1 MKTKQNKKKSREF
14 RSRLF
19 YKNKMYFIASVIMT
33 IVMSFLNLM
42 ISWLIQ
48 QIMDSMANQNMQSV
62 VRCAWIAAS
71 VVIAYTVA
79 NAVYRAV
86 YPRFL
91 QRAMQQYRDYA
102 FSRLTQKSL
111 RSFSKEGTALYVS
124 ALTNDCTSIENNYL
138 AATFTL
144 IELLFCFLG
153 ALIMM
158 LYYSPVMLVLA
169 VALSFLPVAVSMTA
183 GNRLTEQEKEI
194 SKKNERF
201 VSIVNELLSGFPVI
215 KSFRAEAQA
224 SRLFSQRNEQA
235 EEAKKNKRRTEQL
248 ISLLANDAG
257 IIAQMGI
264 FLAGAWL
271 AISGKGVTAGVV
283 IVFVQLMNYILNPI
297 SQVPLLWSNRK
308 AAIALMEKLSDA
320 LSENVREEGR
330 EKLNGFS
337 EKIEVKDLTY
347 GYEPES
353 PVLKDLDVQFDAG
366 KSYAIVGGSGSGK
379 STLLNLLMGSSSNY
393 QGEICIDGVSIKN
406 IESESLYQLMT
417 SVQQNVFVFNDTIR
431 NNVTMFHEFP
441 DKEVTLALER
451 SGLSEFI
458 EKRGEDFVCGENGAN
473 LSGGERQRISIA
485 RALLRKSPILLVD
498 EATAALDAATA
509 RAVSFSILN
518 LVGMTRIVVT
528 HRLEEAILRRYD
540 KILVMKNGTI
550 CEQEISIRLCS
561 RKDNFIL
568 CFRLRTEED
577 NSWCYSSWISQYLQ
591 QHEGEWISRAGHLE
605 QVFSK

>member
-1 MKTKQNKKKSREF
+1 MKTKQNKKKNREF
-14 RSRLF
+14 IHQLY
-19 YKNKMYFIASVIMT
+19 YKNRINFIVT
-33 IVMSFLNLM
+33 IILTIAMSSLNLM

-48 QIMDSMANQNMQSV
+48 QIMDCTANQDMQAL
-62 VRCAWIAAS
+62 VRSAWIVIIV
-71 VVIAYTVA
+71 VVIYTIA
-79 NAVYRAV
+79 NVMYRAV

-215 KSFRAEAQA
+215 KSFRAETQA

-458 EKRGEDFVCGENGAN
+458 EKRGEEFVCGEYGAN

-550 CEQEISIRLCS
+550 CEQG
-561 RKDNFIL
+561 NFDTL
-568 CFRLRTEED
+568 MQQKGQF
-577 NSWCYSSWISQYLQ
+577 YSLFQIA
-591 QHEGEWISRAGHLE
+591 H
-605 QVFSK
+605 

>member
-1 MKTKQNKKKSREF
+1 MKQNKKKSREF
-14 RSRLF
+14 KRRLF
-19 YKNKMYFIASVIMT
+19 YKNKMCFIASVIMT

-144 IELLFCFLG
+144 IEFLFCFLG

-215 KSFRAEAQA
+215 KSFRAETQA

-353 PVLKDLDVQFDAG
+353 HVLKDMDAQFDAG

-458 EKRGEDFVCGENGAN
+458 EKRGEEFVCGENGAN

-528 HRLEEAILRRYD
+528 HRLEESILCRYD

-550 CEQEISIRLCS
+550 CEQG
-561 RKDNFIL
+561 NFDTL
-568 CFRLRTEED
+568 MQQKGQF
-577 NSWCYSSWISQYLQ
+577 YSLFQIA
-591 QHEGEWISRAGHLE
+591 H
-605 QVFSK
+605 

>member
-1 MKTKQNKKKSREF
+1 MKQDKKKSREF
-14 RSRLF
+14 RHRLF
-19 YKNKMYFIASVIMT
+19 YKNKMCFIASVIMT

-79 NAVYRAV
+79 NAIYRAV

-144 IELLFCFLG
+144 IELLFCFWG

-215 KSFRAEAQA
+215 KSFRAETQA

-248 ISLLANDAG
+248 ISLLANDVG

-550 CEQEISIRLCS
+550 CEQG
-561 RKDNFIL
+561 NFDTL
-568 CFRLRTEED
+568 MQQKGQF
-577 NSWCYSSWISQYLQ
+577 YSLFQIA
-591 QHEGEWISRAGHLE
+591 H
-605 QVFSK
+605 

>member
-1 MKTKQNKKKSREF
+1 MKTKQNKKKNREF
-14 RSRLF
+14 IHQLY
-19 YKNKMYFIASVIMT
+19 YKNRINFIVT
-33 IVMSFLNLM
+33 IILTIAMSSLNLM

-48 QIMDSMANQNMQSV
+48 QIMDCTANQDMQAL
-62 VRCAWIAAS
+62 VRSAWIVIIV
-71 VVIAYTVA
+71 VVIYTIA
-79 NAVYRAV
+79 NVMYRAV

-215 KSFRAEAQA
+215 KSFRAETQA

-235 EEAKKNKRRTEQL
+235 EEAKKNKCRTEQL

-458 EKRGEDFVCGENGAN
+458 EKRGEEFVC
-473 LSGGERQRISIA
+473 GERQRISIA

-550 CEQEISIRLCS
+550 CEQG
-561 RKDNFIL
+561 NFDTL
-568 CFRLRTEED
+568 MQQKGQF
-577 NSWCYSSWISQYLQ
+577 YSLFQIA
-591 QHEGEWISRAGHLE
+591 H
-605 QVFSK
+605 

>member
-1 MKTKQNKKKSREF
+1 MKQNKKKSREF
-14 RSRLF
+14 IHQLY
-19 YKNKMYFIASVIMT
+19 YKNRMNFIVT
-33 IVMSFLNLM
+33 IILTIAMSSLNLM

-111 RSFSKEGTALYVS
+111 RSFSKESTALYVS

-144 IELLFCFLG
+144 IEFLFCFLG

-215 KSFRAEAQA
+215 KSFRAETQA
-224 SRLFSQRNEQA
+224 SRLFSKRNEQA

-337 EKIEVKDLTY
+337 EKIEMKNLTY

-393 QGEICIDGVSIKN
+393 QGEICIDSVSIKN

-431 NNVTMFHEFP
+431 NNVTMFHEFS

-550 CEQEISIRLCS
+550 CEQG
-561 RKDNFIL
+561 NFDTL
-568 CFRLRTEED
+568 MQQKGQF
-577 NSWCYSSWISQYLQ
+577 YSLFQIA
-591 QHEGEWISRAGHLE
+591 H
-605 QVFSK
+605 

>member
-14 RSRLF
+14 IHQLY
-19 YKNKMYFIASVIMT
+19 YKNRINFIVT
-33 IVMSFLNLM
+33 IILTIAMSSLNLM

-48 QIMDSMANQNMQSV
+48 QIMDCTANQDMQAL
-62 VRCAWIAAS
+62 VRSAWIAAS

-144 IELLFCFLG
+144 IEFLFCFLG

-215 KSFRAEAQA
+215 KSFRAETQA

-271 AISGKGVTAGVV
+271 AISNKGVTAGVV

-330 EKLNGFS
+330 EKLNVFS

-393 QGEICIDGVSIKN
+393 QGEICIDSVSIKN

-431 NNVTMFHEFP
+431 NNVTMFHEFS

-485 RALLRKSPILLVD
+485 RALLRKSPIILVD

-550 CEQEISIRLCS
+550 CEQG
-561 RKDNFIL
+561 NFDTL
-568 CFRLRTEED
+568 MQQKGQF
-577 NSWCYSSWISQYLQ
+577 YSLFQIA
-591 QHEGEWISRAGHLE
+591 H
-605 QVFSK
+605 

>member
-1 MKTKQNKKKSREF
+1 MKQNKKKSREF
-14 RSRLF
+14 KRRLF
-19 YKNKMYFIASVIMT
+19 YKNKMCFIASVIMT

-144 IELLFCFLG
+144 IEFLFCFLG

-215 KSFRAEAQA
+215 KSFRAETQA
-224 SRLFSQRNEQA
+224 SHLFSQRNEQA

-248 ISLLANDAG
+248 ISLLANDAR

-353 PVLKDLDVQFDAG
+353 HVLKDLDVQFDAG

-550 CEQEISIRLCS
+550 CEQG
-561 RKDNFIL
+561 NFDTL
-568 CFRLRTEED
+568 MQQKGQF
-577 NSWCYSSWISQYLQ
+577 YSLFQIA
-591 QHEGEWISRAGHLE
+591 H
-605 QVFSK
+605 

>member
-14 RSRLF
+14 IHQLY
-19 YKNKMYFIASVIMT
+19 YKNRINFIVT
-33 IVMSFLNLM
+33 IILTIAMSSLNLM

-48 QIMDSMANQNMQSV
+48 QIMDCTANQDMQAL
-62 VRCAWIAAS
+62 VRSAWIVIIV
-71 VVIAYTVA
+71 VVIYTIA
-79 NAVYRAV
+79 NVMYRAV

-138 AATFTL
+138 VATFTL

-224 SRLFSQRNEQA
+224 SRLFSQRNEEA

-353 PVLKDLDVQFDAG
+353 HVLKDMDAQFDAG

-550 CEQEISIRLCS
+550 CEQG
-561 RKDNFIL
+561 NFDTL
-568 CFRLRTEED
+568 MQQKGQF
-577 NSWCYSSWISQYLQ
+577 YSLFQIA
-591 QHEGEWISRAGHLE
+591 H
-605 QVFSK
+605 

>member
-14 RSRLF
+14 IHQLY
-19 YKNKMYFIASVIMT
+19 YKNRMNFIVT
-33 IVMSFLNLM
+33 IILTIAMSSLNLM

-48 QIMDSMANQNMQSV
+48 QIMDSMANQNMQAV

-71 VVIAYTVA
+71 VVIAYIVA

-144 IELLFCFLG
+144 IELLFCFWG

-169 VALSFLPVAVSMTA
+169 VALSFLPVAVSMKA

-271 AISGKGVTAGVV
+271 AISNKGVTAGVV

-330 EKLNGFS
+330 EKLNVFS

-393 QGEICIDGVSIKN
+393 QGEICIDSVSIKN

-431 NNVTMFHEFP
+431 NNVTMFHEFS

-485 RALLRKSPILLVD
+485 RALLRKSPIILVD

-550 CEQEISIRLCS
+550 CEQG
-561 RKDNFIL
+561 NFDTL
-568 CFRLRTEED
+568 MQQKGQF
-577 NSWCYSSWISQYLQ
+577 YSLFQIA
-591 QHEGEWISRAGHLE
+591 H
-605 QVFSK
+605 

>member
-1 MKTKQNKKKSREF
+1 MKQNKKKSREF
-14 RSRLF
+14 RCRLF
-19 YKNKMYFIASVIMT
+19 YKNKMCFIASVIMT

-48 QIMDSMANQNMQSV
+48 QIMDSMANQNMQSA

-215 KSFRAEAQA
+215 KSFRAETQA

-330 EKLNGFS
+330 EKLNVFS

-431 NNVTMFHEFP
+431 NNVTMFHEFS

-528 HRLEEAILRRYD
+528 HRLEEAILRHYD

-550 CEQEISIRLCS
+550 CEQG
-561 RKDNFIL
+561 NFDTL
-568 CFRLRTEED
+568 MQQKGQF
-577 NSWCYSSWISQYLQ
+577 YSLFQIA
-591 QHEGEWISRAGHLE
+591 H
-605 QVFSK
+605 

>member
-1 MKTKQNKKKSREF
+1 MKTKQNKKKNREF
-14 RSRLF
+14 IHQLY
-19 YKNKMYFIASVIMT
+19 YKNRINFIVT
-33 IVMSFLNLM
+33 IILTIAMSSLNLM

-48 QIMDSMANQNMQSV
+48 QIMDCTANQDMQAL
-62 VRCAWIAAS
+62 VRSAWIVIIV
-71 VVIAYTVA
+71 VVIYTIA
-79 NAVYRAV
+79 NVMYRAI
-86 YPRFL
+86 YPKFL

-138 AATFTL
+138 AATFTI

-194 SKKNERF
+194 SEKNERF

-215 KSFRAEAQA
+215 KSFRAETQA

-330 EKLNGFS
+330 EKINVFS

-353 PVLKDLDVQFDAG
+353 HVLKDLDVQFDAG

-431 NNVTMFHEFP
+431 NNVTMFHEFS

-451 SGLSEFI
+451 SGLSELI
-458 EKRGEDFVCGENGAN
+458 EKRGEEFVCGENGAN

-550 CEQEISIRLCS
+550 CEQG
-561 RKDNFIL
+561 NFDTL
-568 CFRLRTEED
+568 MQQKGQF
-577 NSWCYSSWISQYLQ
+577 YSLFQIA
-591 QHEGEWISRAGHLE
+591 H
-605 QVFSK
+605 

>member
-14 RSRLF
+14 THQLY
-19 YKNKMYFIASVIMT
+19 YKNRINFIVT
-33 IVMSFLNLM
+33 IILTIAMSSINLM

-91 QRAMQQYRDYA
+91 QRAMQQYRDYT

-353 PVLKDLDVQFDAG
+353 HVLKDMDAQFDAG

-458 EKRGEDFVCGENGAN
+458 EKRGEEFVCGENGAN

-550 CEQEISIRLCS
+550 CEQG
-561 RKDNFIL
+561 NFDTL
-568 CFRLRTEED
+568 MQQKGQF
-577 NSWCYSSWISQYLQ
+577 YSLFQIA
-591 QHEGEWISRAGHLE
+591 H
-605 QVFSK
+605 

>member
-1 MKTKQNKKKSREF
+1 MKTKQNKKKNREF
-14 RSRLF
+14 IHQLY
-19 YKNKMYFIASVIMT
+19 YKNRINFIVT
-33 IVMSFLNLM
+33 IILTIDMSSLNLM

-48 QIMDSMANQNMQSV
+48 QIMDCTANQDMQAL
-62 VRCAWIAAS
+62 VRSAWIVIIV
-71 VVIAYTVA
+71 VVIYTIA
-79 NAVYRAV
+79 NVMYRAV

-215 KSFRAEAQA
+215 KSFRAETQA

-458 EKRGEDFVCGENGAN
+458 EKRGEEFVCGENGAN

-550 CEQEISIRLCS
+550 CEQG
-561 RKDNFIL
+561 NFDTL
-568 CFRLRTEED
+568 MQQKGQF
-577 NSWCYSSWISQYLQ
+577 YSLFQIA
-591 QHEGEWISRAGHLE
+591 H
-605 QVFSK
+605 

>member
-1 MKTKQNKKKSREF
+1 MKQNKKKSREF
-14 RSRLF
+14 RRRLF
-19 YKNKMYFIASVIMT
+19 YKNKMCFIASVIMT

-91 QRAMQQYRDYA
+91 QRAIQQYRDYA

-169 VALSFLPVAVSMTA
+169 VALSFLPVAVSMKA

-215 KSFRAEAQA
+215 KSFRAETQA

-485 RALLRKSPILLVD
+485 RALLRKSPILLID

-550 CEQEISIRLCS
+550 CEQG
-561 RKDNFIL
+561 NFDTL
-568 CFRLRTEED
+568 MQQKGQF
-577 NSWCYSSWISQYLQ
+577 YSLFQIA
-591 QHEGEWISRAGHLE
+591 H
-605 QVFSK
+605 

>member
-14 RSRLF
+14 THQLY
-19 YKNKMYFIASVIMT
+19 YKNRIKFIVT
-33 IVMSFLNLM
+33 IILTIAMSSINLM

-215 KSFRAEAQA
+215 KSFRAETQA

-458 EKRGEDFVCGENGAN
+458 EKRGEEFVCGENGAN

-550 CEQEISIRLCS
+550 CEQGKFDTLMQQ
-561 RKDNFIL
+561 KGQF
-568 CFRLRTEED
+568 
-577 NSWCYSSWISQYLQ
+577 YSLFQIA
-591 QHEGEWISRAGHLE
+591 H
-605 QVFSK
+605 

>member
-1 MKTKQNKKKSREF
+1 MKQNKKKSREF
-14 RSRLF
+14 RRRLF
-19 YKNKMYFIASVIMT
+19 YKNKMCFIASVIMT

-48 QIMDSMANQNMQSV
+48 QIMDSMANQNMQSA

-144 IELLFCFLG
+144 IEFLFCFLG

-215 KSFRAEAQA
+215 KSFRAETQA
-224 SRLFSQRNEQA
+224 SRLFLQRNEQA

-353 PVLKDLDVQFDAG
+353 HVLKDLDVQFDEG

-550 CEQEISIRLCS
+550 CEQG
-561 RKDNFIL
+561 NFDTL
-568 CFRLRTEED
+568 MQQKGQF
-577 NSWCYSSWISQYLQ
+577 YSLFQIA
-591 QHEGEWISRAGHLE
+591 H
-605 QVFSK
+605 

>member
-14 RSRLF
+14 IHQLY
-19 YKNKMYFIASVIMT
+19 YKNRMNFIVT
-33 IVMSFLNLM
+33 IILTIAMSSLNLM

-48 QIMDSMANQNMQSV
+48 QIMDSMANQNMQSA

-144 IELLFCFLG
+144 IEFLFCFLG

-215 KSFRAEAQA
+215 KSFRAETQA

-271 AISGKGVTAGVV
+271 AISGKGVTASVV

-353 PVLKDLDVQFDAG
+353 HVLKDLDVQFDAG

-550 CEQEISIRLCS
+550 CEQG
-561 RKDNFIL
+561 NFDTL
-568 CFRLRTEED
+568 MQQKGQF
-577 NSWCYSSWISQYLQ
+577 YSLFQIA
-591 QHEGEWISRAGHLE
+591 H
-605 QVFSK
+605 

>member
-1 MKTKQNKKKSREF
+1 MKTKQNKKKNREF
-14 RSRLF
+14 IHQLY
-19 YKNKMYFIASVIMT
+19 YKNRINFIVT
-33 IVMSFLNLM
+33 IILTIAMSSLNLM

-48 QIMDSMANQNMQSV
+48 QIMDCTANQDMQAL
-62 VRCAWIAAS
+62 VRSAWIVIIV
-71 VVIAYTVA
+71 VVIYTIA
-79 NAVYRAV
+79 NVMYRAV

-215 KSFRAEAQA
+215 KSFRAETQA

-353 PVLKDLDVQFDAG
+353 HVLKDLDVQFDAG
-366 KSYAIVGGSGSGK
+366 KSYAIVGGSGCGK

-393 QGEICIDGVSIKN
+393 RGEICIDGVSIKN

-417 SVQQNVFVFNDTIR
+417 SVQQNVFIFNDTIR

-441 DKEVTLALER
+441 DREVTLALER

-550 CEQEISIRLCS
+550 CEQG
-561 RKDNFIL
+561 NFDTL
-568 CFRLRTEED
+568 MQQKGQF
-577 NSWCYSSWISQYLQ
+577 YSLFKIA
-591 QHEGEWISRAGHLE
+591 H
-605 QVFSK
+605 

>member
-14 RSRLF
+14 IHQLY
-19 YKNKMYFIASVIMT
+19 YKNRMNFIVT
-33 IVMSFLNLM
+33 IILTIAMSSLNLM

-48 QIMDSMANQNMQSV
+48 QIMDSMANQNMQSA

-144 IELLFCFLG
+144 IELLFCFWG

-169 VALSFLPVAVSMTA
+169 VALSFLPVAVSMKA

-235 EEAKKNKRRTEQL
+235 EEAKKSKRRTEQL

-271 AISGKGVTAGVV
+271 AISNKGVTAGVV

-330 EKLNGFS
+330 EKLNVFS

-393 QGEICIDGVSIKN
+393 QGEICIDSVSIKN

-431 NNVTMFHEFP
+431 NNVTMFHEFS

-485 RALLRKSPILLVD
+485 RALLRKSPIILVD

-550 CEQEISIRLCS
+550 CEQG
-561 RKDNFIL
+561 NFDTL
-568 CFRLRTEED
+568 MQQKGQF
-577 NSWCYSSWISQYLQ
+577 YSLFQIA
-591 QHEGEWISRAGHLE
+591 H
-605 QVFSK
+605 

>member
-1 MKTKQNKKKSREF
+1 MKTKQNKKKNREF
-14 RSRLF
+14 IHQLY
-19 YKNKMYFIASVIMT
+19 YKNRINFIVT
-33 IVMSFLNLM
+33 IILTIAMSSLNLM

-48 QIMDSMANQNMQSV
+48 QIMDCTANQDMQAL
-62 VRCAWIAAS
+62 VRSAWIVII
-71 VVIAYTVA
+71 VVFIYTIANVM
-79 NAVYRAV
+79 YRAV

-215 KSFRAEAQA
+215 KSFRAETQA

-458 EKRGEDFVCGENGAN
+458 EKRGEEFVCGENGAN

-550 CEQEISIRLCS
+550 CEQG
-561 RKDNFIL
+561 NFDTL
-568 CFRLRTEED
+568 MQQKGQF
-577 NSWCYSSWISQYLQ
+577 YSLFQIA
-591 QHEGEWISRAGHLE
+591 H
-605 QVFSK
+605 

>member
-1 MKTKQNKKKSREF
+1 MKQNKKTSREVK
-14 RSRLF
+14 RRLF
-19 YKNKMYFIASVIMT
+19 YKNKMCFIASVIMT

-144 IELLFCFLG
+144 IEFLFCFLG

-215 KSFRAEAQA
+215 KSFRAETQA

-353 PVLKDLDVQFDAG
+353 HVLKDLDVQFDAG

-431 NNVTMFHEFP
+431 NNVTMFHEFS

-485 RALLRKSPILLVD
+485 RALLRKSPIILVD

-550 CEQEISIRLCS
+550 CEQG
-561 RKDNFIL
+561 NFDTL
-568 CFRLRTEED
+568 MQQKGQF
-577 NSWCYSSWISQYLQ
+577 YSLFQIA
-591 QHEGEWISRAGHLE
+591 H
-605 QVFSK
+605 

>member
-1 MKTKQNKKKSREF
+1 MKQNKKKSREF
-14 RSRLF
+14 RRRLF
-19 YKNKMYFIASVIMT
+19 YKNKMCFIASVIMT

-48 QIMDSMANQNMQSV
+48 QIMDSMANQNMQAV

-144 IELLFCFLG
+144 IEFLFCFLG

-215 KSFRAEAQA
+215 KSFRAETQA
-224 SRLFSQRNEQA
+224 SRLFSQRNEQT

-271 AISGKGVTAGVV
+271 AISNKGVTAGVV

-353 PVLKDLDVQFDAG
+353 HVLKDLDVQFDAG

-393 QGEICIDGVSIKN
+393 RGEICIDGVSIKN

-417 SVQQNVFVFNDTIR
+417 SVQQNVFIFNDTIR

-441 DKEVTLALER
+441 DREVTLALER

-550 CEQEISIRLCS
+550 CEQG
-561 RKDNFIL
+561 NFDTL
-568 CFRLRTEED
+568 MQQKGQF
-577 NSWCYSSWISQYLQ
+577 YSLFQIA
-591 QHEGEWISRAGHLE
+591 H
-605 QVFSK
+605 

>member
-1 MKTKQNKKKSREF
+1 MKQNKKKSREF
-14 RSRLF
+14 KRRLF
-19 YKNKMYFIASVIMT
+19 YKNKMCFIASVIMT

-144 IELLFCFLG
+144 IEFLFCFLG

-169 VALSFLPVAVSMTA
+169 VALSFLPVAVSMKA

-215 KSFRAEAQA
+215 KSFRAETQA

-353 PVLKDLDVQFDAG
+353 HVLKDLDVQFDAG

-485 RALLRKSPILLVD
+485 RALLRKSPIILVD

-550 CEQEISIRLCS
+550 CEQG
-561 RKDNFIL
+561 NFDTL
-568 CFRLRTEED
+568 MQQKGQF
-577 NSWCYSSWISQYLQ
+577 YSLFQIA
-591 QHEGEWISRAGHLE
+591 H
-605 QVFSK
+605 

>member
-1 MKTKQNKKKSREF
+1 MKQNKKKSREF
-14 RSRLF
+14 RRRLF
-19 YKNKMYFIASVIMT
+19 YKNKMCFIASVIMT

-48 QIMDSMANQNMQSV
+48 QIMDSMANQNMQSA

-144 IELLFCFLG
+144 IEFLFCFLG

-215 KSFRAEAQA
+215 KSFRAETQA
-224 SRLFSQRNEQA
+224 SRLFSRRNEQA

-353 PVLKDLDVQFDAG
+353 HVLKDLDVQFDAG

-550 CEQEISIRLCS
+550 CEQG
-561 RKDNFIL
+561 NFDTL
-568 CFRLRTEED
+568 MQQKGQF
-577 NSWCYSSWISQYLQ
+577 YSLFQIA
-591 QHEGEWISRAGHLE
+591 H
-605 QVFSK
+605 

>member
-1 MKTKQNKKKSREF
+1 MKTKQNKKKNREF
-14 RSRLF
+14 IHQLY
-19 YKNKMYFIASVIMT
+19 YKNRINFIVT
-33 IVMSFLNLM
+33 IILTIAMSSLNLM

-48 QIMDSMANQNMQSV
+48 QIMDCTANQDMQAL
-62 VRCAWIAAS
+62 VRSAWIVIIV
-71 VVIAYTVA
+71 VVIYTIA
-79 NAVYRAV
+79 NVMYRAV

-215 KSFRAEAQA
+215 KSFRAETQA

-257 IIAQMGI
+257 IIARWEFFWQVHGLQ
-264 FLAGAWL
+264 LA
-271 AISGKGVTAGVV
+271 GKGVTAGVV

-458 EKRGEDFVCGENGAN
+458 EKRGEEFVCGENGAN

-550 CEQEISIRLCS
+550 CEQG
-561 RKDNFIL
+561 NFDTL
-568 CFRLRTEED
+568 MQQKGQF
-577 NSWCYSSWISQYLQ
+577 YSLFQIA
-591 QHEGEWISRAGHLE
+591 H
-605 QVFSK
+605 

>member
-1 MKTKQNKKKSREF
+1 MKQNKKKSREF
-14 RSRLF
+14 KRRLF
-19 YKNKMYFIASVIMT
+19 YKNKMCFIASVIMT

-144 IELLFCFLG
+144 IECLFCFLG

-158 LYYSPVMLVLA
+158 LCYSPVMLVLA

-215 KSFRAEAQA
+215 KSFRAETQA

-353 PVLKDLDVQFDAG
+353 HVLKDLDVQFDAG

-550 CEQEISIRLCS
+550 CEQG
-561 RKDNFIL
+561 NFDTL
-568 CFRLRTEED
+568 MQQKGQF
-577 NSWCYSSWISQYLQ
+577 YSLFQIA
-591 QHEGEWISRAGHLE
+591 H
-605 QVFSK
+605 

>member
-14 RSRLF
+14 IHQLY
-19 YKNKMYFIASVIMT
+19 YKNRINFIVT
-33 IVMSFLNLM
+33 IILTIAMSSLNLM

-48 QIMDSMANQNMQSV
+48 QIMDCTANQDMQAL
-62 VRCAWIAAS
+62 VRSAWI
-71 VVIAYTVA
+71 VIIVIVIYTIA
-79 NAVYRAV
+79 NVMYRAV

-138 AATFTL
+138 VATFTL

-215 KSFRAEAQA
+215 KSFRAETQA

-235 EEAKKNKRRTEQL
+235 EEAKKNKRCTEQL
-248 ISLLANDAG
+248 ISLMANDAG

-283 IVFVQLMNYILNPI
+283 IVFVQLMNYVLNPI

-320 LSENVREEGR
+320 LLENVREEGR

-353 PVLKDLDVQFDAG
+353 HVLKDMDAQFDAG

-458 EKRGEDFVCGENGAN
+458 EKHGEEFVCGENGAN

-550 CEQEISIRLCS
+550 CEQG
-561 RKDNFIL
+561 NFDTL
-568 CFRLRTEED
+568 MQQKGQF
-577 NSWCYSSWISQYLQ
+577 YSLFQIA
-591 QHEGEWISRAGHLE
+591 H
-605 QVFSK
+605 

>member
-1 MKTKQNKKKSREF
+1 MKQNKKKSREF
-14 RSRLF
+14 RRRLF
-19 YKNKMYFIASVIMT
+19 YKNKMCFIASVIMT

-102 FSRLTQKSL
+102 FLRLTQKSL

-194 SKKNERF
+194 SKKNEHF

-215 KSFRAEAQA
+215 KSFRAETQA

-235 EEAKKNKRRTEQL
+235 EEAKKNKRRTEQM

-271 AISGKGVTAGVV
+271 AISNKGVTAGVV

-379 STLLNLLMGSSSNY
+379 STLLNLLMGGSSNY
-393 QGEICIDGVSIKN
+393 QGEICIDSVSIKN

-509 RAVSFSILN
+509 RAVGFSILN

-550 CEQEISIRLCS
+550 CEQG
-561 RKDNFIL
+561 NFDTL
-568 CFRLRTEED
+568 MQQKGQF
-577 NSWCYSSWISQYLQ
+577 YSLFQIA
-591 QHEGEWISRAGHLE
+591 H
-605 QVFSK
+605 

>member
-1 MKTKQNKKKSREF
+1 MKTKQNKKKNREF
-14 RSRLF
+14 IHQLY
-19 YKNKMYFIASVIMT
+19 YKNRINFIVT
-33 IVMSFLNLM
+33 IILTIAMSSLNLM

-48 QIMDSMANQNMQSV
+48 QIMDCTANQDMQAL
-62 VRCAWIAAS
+62 VRSAWIVIIV
-71 VVIAYTVA
+71 VVIYTIA
-79 NAVYRAV
+79 NVMYRAV

-91 QRAMQQYRDYA
+91 QRARQQYRDYA

-215 KSFRAEAQA
+215 KSFRAETQA

-458 EKRGEDFVCGENGAN
+458 EKRGEEFVCGENGAN

-550 CEQEISIRLCS
+550 CEQG
-561 RKDNFIL
+561 NFDTL
-568 CFRLRTEED
+568 MQQKGQF
-577 NSWCYSSWISQYLQ
+577 YSLFQIA
-591 QHEGEWISRAGHLE
+591 H
-605 QVFSK
+605 

>member
-1 MKTKQNKKKSREF
+1 MKTKQNKKKNREF
-14 RSRLF
+14 IHQLY
-19 YKNKMYFIASVIMT
+19 YKNRINFIVT
-33 IVMSFLNLM
+33 IILTIAMSSLNLM

-48 QIMDSMANQNMQSV
+48 QIMDCMANQNMQSV

-71 VVIAYTVA
+71 VVIAYTVS

-550 CEQEISIRLCS
+550 CEQG
-561 RKDNFIL
+561 NFDTL
-568 CFRLRTEED
+568 MQQKGQF
-577 NSWCYSSWISQYLQ
+577 YSLFQIA
-591 QHEGEWISRAGHLE
+591 H
-605 QVFSK
+605 

>member
-14 RSRLF
+14 IHQLY
-19 YKNKMYFIASVIMT
+19 YKNRINFIVT
-33 IVMSFLNLM
+33 IILTIAMSSLNLM

-48 QIMDSMANQNMQSV
+48 QIMDCTANQDMQAL
-62 VRCAWIAAS
+62 VRSAWIVIIV
-71 VVIAYTVA
+71 VVIYTIA
-79 NAVYRAV
+79 NVMYRAV

-158 LYYSPVMLVLA
+158 LYYSPMMLVLA

-215 KSFRAEAQA
+215 KSFRAETQA

-271 AISGKGVTAGVV
+271 AISNKGVTAGVV

-379 STLLNLLMGSSSNY
+379 STLLNLLMGGSSNY
-393 QGEICIDGVSIKN
+393 QGEICIDSVSIKN

-550 CEQEISIRLCS
+550 CEQG
-561 RKDNFIL
+561 NFDTL
-568 CFRLRTEED
+568 MQQKGQF
-577 NSWCYSSWISQYLQ
+577 YSLFQIA
-591 QHEGEWISRAGHLE
+591 H
-605 QVFSK
+605 

>member
-1 MKTKQNKKKSREF
+1 MKTKQNKKKNREF
-14 RSRLF
+14 IHQLY
-19 YKNKMYFIASVIMT
+19 YKNRINFIVT
-33 IVMSFLNLM
+33 IILTIAMSSLNLM

-48 QIMDSMANQNMQSV
+48 QIMDCTANQDMQAL
-62 VRCAWIAAS
+62 VRSAWIVIIV
-71 VVIAYTVA
+71 VVIYTIA
-79 NAVYRAV
+79 NVMYRAV

-215 KSFRAEAQA
+215 KSFRAETQA

-257 IIAQMGI
+257 IFAQMGI

-458 EKRGEDFVCGENGAN
+458 EKRGEEFVCGENGAN

-550 CEQEISIRLCS
+550 CEQG
-561 RKDNFIL
+561 NFDTL
-568 CFRLRTEED
+568 MQQKGQF
-577 NSWCYSSWISQYLQ
+577 YSLFQIA
-591 QHEGEWISRAGHLE
+591 H
-605 QVFSK
+605 

>member
-1 MKTKQNKKKSREF
+1 MKTKQNKKKNREF
-14 RSRLF
+14 IHQLY
-19 YKNKMYFIASVIMT
+19 YKNRINFIVT
-33 IVMSFLNLM
+33 IILTIAMSSLNLM

-48 QIMDSMANQNMQSV
+48 QIMDCTANQDMQAL
-62 VRCAWIAAS
+62 VRSAWIAAS

-138 AATFTL
+138 ASTFTL

-158 LYYSPVMLVLA
+158 LYYSPMMLVLA

-215 KSFRAEAQA
+215 KSFRAETQA

-353 PVLKDLDVQFDAG
+353 HVLKDLDVQFDAG

-431 NNVTMFHEFP
+431 NNVTMFHEFS

-458 EKRGEDFVCGENGAN
+458 EKRGEEFVCGEYGAN

-550 CEQEISIRLCS
+550 CEQG
-561 RKDNFIL
+561 NFDTL
-568 CFRLRTEED
+568 MQQKGQF
-577 NSWCYSSWISQYLQ
+577 YSLFQIA
-591 QHEGEWISRAGHLE
+591 H
-605 QVFSK
+605 

>member
-1 MKTKQNKKKSREF
+1 MKQNKKKSREF
-14 RSRLF
+14 RRRLF
-19 YKNKMYFIASVIMT
+19 YKNKICFIASVIMT

-48 QIMDSMANQNMQSV
+48 QIMDSMANQNMQSA
-62 VRCAWIAAS
+62 VRCAWIAVS

-138 AATFTL
+138 AASFTL
-144 IELLFCFLG
+144 IEFLFCFLG

-215 KSFRAEAQA
+215 KSFRAETQA

-353 PVLKDLDVQFDAG
+353 HVLKDLDVQFDEG

-550 CEQEISIRLCS
+550 CEQG
-561 RKDNFIL
+561 NFDTL
-568 CFRLRTEED
+568 MQQKGQF
-577 NSWCYSSWISQYLQ
+577 YSLFQIA
-591 QHEGEWISRAGHLE
+591 H
-605 QVFSK
+605 

>member
-1 MKTKQNKKKSREF
+1 MKTKQNKKKNREF
-14 RSRLF
+14 IHQLY
-19 YKNKMYFIASVIMT
+19 YKNRINFIVT
-33 IVMSFLNLM
+33 IILTIAMSSLNLM

-48 QIMDSMANQNMQSV
+48 QIMDCTANQDMQAL
-62 VRCAWIAAS
+62 VRSAWIVIIV
-71 VVIAYTVA
+71 VVIYTIA
-79 NAVYRAV
+79 NVMYRAV

-215 KSFRAEAQA
+215 KSFRAETQA

-353 PVLKDLDVQFDAG
+353 HVLKDLDVQFDAG

-458 EKRGEDFVCGENGAN
+458 EKRGEDFVCGENGSN

-518 LVGMTRIVVT
+518 LIGMTRIVVT

-550 CEQEISIRLCS
+550 CEQG
-561 RKDNFIL
+561 NFDTL
-568 CFRLRTEED
+568 MQQKGQF
-577 NSWCYSSWISQYLQ
+577 YSLFQIA
-591 QHEGEWISRAGHLE
+591 H
-605 QVFSK
+605 

>member
-1 MKTKQNKKKSREF
+1 MKTKQNKKKNREF
-14 RSRLF
+14 IHQLY
-19 YKNKMYFIASVIMT
+19 YKNRINFIVT
-33 IVMSFLNLM
+33 IILTIAMSSLNLM

-48 QIMDSMANQNMQSV
+48 QIMDCTANQDMQAL
-62 VRCAWIAAS
+62 VRSAWIVIIV
-71 VVIAYTVA
+71 VVIYTIA
-79 NAVYRAV
+79 NVMYRAV

-91 QRAMQQYRDYA
+91 RRAMQQYRDYA

-169 VALSFLPVAVSMTA
+169 VALSFLPVAVSMKA

-215 KSFRAEAQA
+215 KSFRAETQA

-458 EKRGEDFVCGENGAN
+458 EKHGEEFVCGENGAN

-498 EATAALDAATA
+498 EATAALDAVTA

-550 CEQEISIRLCS
+550 CEQG
-561 RKDNFIL
+561 NFDTL
-568 CFRLRTEED
+568 MQQKGQF
-577 NSWCYSSWISQYLQ
+577 YSLFQIA
-591 QHEGEWISRAGHLE
+591 H
-605 QVFSK
+605 

>member
-1 MKTKQNKKKSREF
+1 MKQNKKKSREF
-14 RSRLF
+14 KRRLF
-19 YKNKMYFIASVIMT
+19 YKNKMCFIASVIMT

-91 QRAMQQYRDYA
+91 QRAMQQYRDYT

-215 KSFRAEAQA
+215 KSFRAETQA
-224 SRLFSQRNEQA
+224 SHLFSQRNEQA

-283 IVFVQLMNYILNPI
+283 IIFVQLMNYILNPI

-353 PVLKDLDVQFDAG
+353 HVLKDLDVQFDAG

-393 QGEICIDGVSIKN
+393 RGEICIDGVSIKN

-528 HRLEEAILRRYD
+528 HCLEEAILRRYD

-550 CEQEISIRLCS
+550 CEQG
-561 RKDNFIL
+561 NFDTL
-568 CFRLRTEED
+568 MQQKGQF
-577 NSWCYSSWISQYLQ
+577 YSLFQIA
-591 QHEGEWISRAGHLE
+591 H
-605 QVFSK
+605 

>member
-14 RSRLF
+14 THQLY
-19 YKNKMYFIASVIMT
+19 YKNRINFIVT
-33 IVMSFLNLM
+33 IILTIAMSSINLM

-71 VVIAYTVA
+71 VVIAYTVS

-124 ALTNDCTSIENNYL
+124 ALTNDCTS
-138 AATFTL
+138 
-144 IELLFCFLG
+144 
-153 ALIMM
+153 MM

-215 KSFRAEAQA
+215 KSFRAETQA

-458 EKRGEDFVCGENGAN
+458 EKRGEEFVCGENGAN

-550 CEQEISIRLCS
+550 CEQG
-561 RKDNFIL
+561 NFDTL
-568 CFRLRTEED
+568 MQQKGQF
-577 NSWCYSSWISQYLQ
+577 YSLFQIA
-591 QHEGEWISRAGHLE
+591 H
-605 QVFSK
+605 